1 MDENRETIIGIDLG
15 TTNSLVA
22 IADEAGPRILAGG
35 DSAMLPSVVGF
46 GDDGAV
52 VSIGAEARAH
62 AVERPLHTVYSV
74 KRLMG
79 RGMKQLGDEPSHLAY
94 PVDAAGD
101 DRDLA
106 AVRIG
111 DKRITPPQVS
121 AIILSA
127 LRERAERAVGQ
138 PVSKAVITVPAYFDD
153 AQRQATRDAGLI
165 AGLDVVRMVN
175 EPTAAAL
182 AYGLDREESATIAV
196 YDLGGGTFDITILRI
211 EDGVFEVLGT
221 SGDTH
226 LGGDDFDRA
235 IIELA
240 AREIKQQF
248 GMTVEAPATRQAM
261 RNFSEAIKI
270 RLSDQDQAALEIDL
284 GGDRVYRRELTAAQF
299 EAMIEPFVDRTL
311 QRCAEAMKAARKRVA
326 DIDRVVLVGGS
337 TRIPYVRKR
346 VGQFFS
352 TQPYTALNPD
362 EVVALGAAVQGAILS
377 GVRSDMLL
385 LDVTPLSLGIET
397 MGGAMGKLITK
408 NTRIPCRATE
418 TFTTF
423 QDGQTSVKVNVLQGE
438 RELAQDCRSLGEF
451 HLTGVPPMPAG
462 IPKIDVTFLI
472 DQNGILNVSAKEQ
485 RSGAIAGVQIVPAHG
500 LTRDEVQRMTAESIA
515 NADRDMTA
523 HRLIDLRNQV
533 TFDTNKTEQML
544 DQYGDCVATEM
555 RQKIEQ
561 AMDNLRRLAESSRD
575 ANQIAERLAEFGRKT
590 LPLAEAAISA
600 SLRNQNTDATADAS
614 GEASSVSNAH

>member
-1 MDENRETIIGIDLG
+1 MKTNHETIIGIDLG

-22 IADEAGPRILAGG
+22 IADAAGPRILADG

-46 GDDGAV
+46 GDDGEII
-52 VSIGAEARAH
+52 SIGAEARAH
-62 AVERPLHTVYSV
+62 AVERPMHTVYSV

-79 RGMKQLGDEPSHLAY
+79 RGLKQLGDEPRHLAY
-94 PVDAAGD
+94 PVDAAGN

-111 DKRITPPQVS
+111 DKRITPPQIS
-121 AIILSA
+121 AIILNA
-127 LRERAERAVGQ
+127 LRERAERALGQ

-165 AGLDVVRMVN
+165 AGLDVVRIVN

-196 YDLGGGTFDITILRI
+196 YDLGGGTFDITILRL

-240 AREIKQQF
+240 AREIELQF
-248 GMTVEAPATRQAM
+248 GMKVEAPSTRQAM

-270 RLSDQDQAALEIDL
+270 RLSERDQAALQIDL
-284 GGDRVYRRELTAAQF
+284 GGGRTYHRDLTATEF
-299 EAMIEPFVDRTL
+299 EAMIEPFVERTL
-311 QRCAEAMKAARKRVA
+311 QRCAEAMKAARKRPA

-346 VGQFFS
+346 VGKYFS

-362 EVVALGAAVQGAILS
+362 DVVALGAAVQGAILS

-385 LDVTPLSLGIET
+385 LDVTPLSLGIQT
-397 MGGAMGKLITK
+397 LGGAMGKLSPK
-408 NTRIPCRATE
+408 NTRTPCRATE

-423 QDGQTSVKVNVLQGE
+423 QDGQTSVKINVLQGE
-438 RELAQDCRSLGEF
+438 RELAEDCRSLGEF

-485 RSGAIAGVQIVPAHG
+485 RSGAVAGVQIVPAHG
-500 LTRDEVQRMTAESIA
+500 LTRDEVKRMTDESIA
-515 NADRDMTA
+515 NADRDMVA

-533 TFDTNKTEQML
+533 IFDTNKTEQML
-544 DQYGDCVATEM
+544 DQYGDCVESSLRDDIERAMTE
-555 RQKIEQ
+555 
-561 AMDNLRRLAESSRD
+561 LRRLADTSRD
-575 ANQIAERLAEFGRKT
+575 ANEISERLAEFGRRT

-600 SLRNQNTDATADAS
+600 SLRTPN